1 MRNYYIAAEACGEKS
16 RCKGTTIG
24 ANSKNVLFQIHEFGT
39 ERVEIER
46 FRGGAGYASTSF
58 LAIFWYTEGERPTI
72 FLKTLMNVVGDLKPT
87 LSAMPL
93 TVRLP

>member
-1 MRNYYIAAEACGEKS
+1 MSLLTCGEIHGAKVRRWGQIAKTFCSKFMNLEQNALKS
-16 RCKGTTIG
+16 
-24 ANSKNVLFQIHEFGT
+24 SVLWGC
-39 ERVEIER
+39 
-46 FRGGAGYASTSF
+46 GYASTSF
-58 LAIFWYTEGERPTI
+58 LAMFWYTDGERPTI